1 MIKYLFKNYISPFKW
16 RFALGFILL
25 ILGSF
30 LNVLLPKILMEA
42 IDRGVDVSDENQL
55 IHFGLVYL
63 TAFLFYIFSLY
74 FMAIVLENLGQ
85 DILIKLKTT
94 SFYKVLNW
102 DYHQFT
108 KYSAGN
114 LVSRI
119 ERDAEKV
126 RFFFTY
132 ALVAIVQSF
141 LMFLGMIFLMGSENK
156 LLTLIVIA
164 PLPLVVFLLYLLQK
178 FVYPKFKKVRKIMA
192 EIMSKTTEYLRGL
205 DVLKVFNR
213 EKLYFDKYDSDN
225 ENKFKLERN
234 IEIVWIVF
242 FNFIMLLTNLVIAII
257 FKVGAPMIV
266 KGILTYGA
274 IVMFI
279 EYVRQFFFPLIQI
292 SEQISQIQRAI
303 ASFSRIYKM
312 HSKESKIKSGN
323 EEIEKILNS
332 IEFENVNF
340 SYKVDEPVLKNI
352 SFKIPK
358 GEKWAIVGE
367 TGSGKS
373 TLIKLLL
380 RFYDV
385 DKGRVLIDGTNIRDI
400 KIKSLRKD
408 ISLIEQDFYLFPATV
423 IDNIRLFDNSITKNY
438 IKKICK
444 AIKIDGFIENLPRGY
459 DTYLREEGSN
469 LSVGE
474 KQLLSIARAMVKEAD
489 LVLLD
494 EATSSIDPHTEK
506 KIDKAMNILL
516 KDKTSIIIAHRLN
529 TILDA
534 DKIIVLHEGKIL
546 EIGNHRELYKKEG
559 YYYNLCQ
566 NQFVEKLE
574 D

>member
-1 MIKYLFKNYISPFKW
+1 MIRYLFKNYIYPFKL
-16 RFALGFILL
+16 RFIFGFILL
-25 ILGSF
+25 IMASF

-42 IDRGVDVSDENQL
+42 IDKGVDVSDKDQL
-55 IHFGLVYL
+55 VHFGIIYI
-63 TAFLFYIFSLY
+63 ASFFIYIFSLY

-94 SFYKVLNW
+94 SFYRVLKW

-132 ALVAIVQSF
+132 ALVAIIQSF
-141 LMFLGMIFLMGSENK
+141 LMFIGMIFLMGTENMT
-156 LLTLIVIA
+156 LTLIVLS
-164 PLPLVVFLLYLLQK
+164 PLPLVITLLYLLQK
-178 FVYPKFKKVRKIMA
+178 FIYPKFKKVRKLMA
-192 EIMSKTTEYLRGL
+192 EIISKATEYLRGL
-205 DVLKVFNR
+205 NVLKAFNK
-213 EKLYFDKYDSDN
+213 EELYFNKFDEDN
-225 ENKFKLERN
+225 KNKFKLERN

-242 FNFIMLLTNLVIAII
+242 FNFIMLLTNLIIAII
-257 FKVGAPMIV
+257 FKVGAPMLV
-266 KGILTYGA
+266 KGLLTYGA

-292 SEQISQIQRAI
+292 SEQISQIQRSI
-303 ASFSRIYKM
+303 ASFSRIYNM
-312 HSKESKIKSGN
+312 HTKEIEIKSGDT
-323 EEIEKILNS
+323 EIDKIENS
-332 IEFENVNF
+332 IKFENVSF
-340 SYKVDEPVLKNI
+340 SYKEDEPVLKNI
-352 SFKIPK
+352 NLEIPT

-385 DKGRVLIDGTNIRDI
+385 DSGKVLLDSINIKDI
-400 KIKSLRKD
+400 SIKSLRKD

-423 IDNIRLFDNSITKNY
+423 IDNIRLFDNTISEEY
-438 IKKICK
+438 VKKICK
-444 AIKIDGFIENLPRGY
+444 TIKINDFINSLPKGY
-459 DTYLREEGSN
+459 STYLKEEGSN

-474 KQLLSIARAMVKEAD
+474 KQLLSIARAMVKKAD

-506 KIDKAMNILL
+506 MIDKAMNILL

-529 TILDA
+529 TIIDA
-534 DKIIVLHEGKIL
+534 DQIIVLHEGKIL
-546 EIGNHRELYKKEG
+546 EVGSHKRLYEKKG

-566 NQFVEKLE
+566 NQFVEELE
-574 D
+574 V